1 MQIARDLMQR
11 NVLTIP
17 ASMPFAEIVRLI
29 VVAGIHGAPVIDEKG
44 AVVGL
49 ISVMDLLR
57 ASDQA
62 HDDEQDEG
70 EDSDP
75 GVQLC
80 SATAIELASPEPTW
94 VTPETPAGEV
104 AQLMRDAGI
113 HRVLVGTG
121 GRLEGIVTAF
131 DLLRAVPIS

>member
-1 MQIARDLMQR
+1 MQIVRDLMER

-17 ASMPFAEIVRLI
+17 ASMPFDEIVRLV

-62 HDDEQDEG
+62 HDDDQDEG
-70 EDSDP
+70 EGSDP
-75 GVQLC
+75 GAELS

-94 VTPETPAGEV
+94 VSPDTPAGEV
-104 AQLMRDAGI
+104 ARLMRDAGI
-113 HRVLVGTG
+113 HRVLVGTR

-131 DLLRAVPIS
+131 DLLRAVP

>member
-1 MQIARDLMQR
+1 MQNARDLMEV

-17 ASMPFAEIVRLI
+17 ANMPLAEIVRLI
-29 VVAGIHGAPVIDEKG
+29 VVAGIHGAPVIDGSG

-62 HDDEQDEG
+62 HDDDHDEG
-70 EDSDP
+70 ESSDP
-75 GVQLC
+75 EAQLC
-80 SATAIELASPEPTW
+80 SRTAIQLSSPATW
-94 VTPETPAGEV
+94 VSPETPAGDV
-104 AQLMRDAGI
+104 ARLMRGTGI
-113 HRVLVGTG
+113 HRVLVGTE

-131 DLLRAVPIS
+131 DLLRAVPI

>member
-1 MQIARDLMQR
+1 MQLARDLMER

-17 ASMPFAEIVRLI
+17 ANMAFADIVRLI

-44 AVVGL
+44 DIVGL

-62 HDDEQDEG
+62 HDDEHDEG
-70 EDSDP
+70 EGSAP
-75 GVQLC
+75 GAQLG
-80 SATAIELASPEPTW
+80 SATAMELATPESTW
-94 VTPETPAGEV
+94 VSPETPAGEV
-104 AQLMRDAGI
+104 ARLMRDSGI
-113 HRVLVGTG
+113 HRVLVGTR